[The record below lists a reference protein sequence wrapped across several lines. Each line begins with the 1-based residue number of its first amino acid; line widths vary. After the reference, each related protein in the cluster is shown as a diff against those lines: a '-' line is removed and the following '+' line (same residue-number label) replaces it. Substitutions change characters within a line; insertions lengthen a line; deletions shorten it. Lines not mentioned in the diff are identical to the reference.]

1 MRYSSNEGAWEIDWS
16 DSLQAPGCL
25 GAADSRKSE
34 IKHGLIT
41 TFAASGFPLQATL
54 KADRVEG
61 DFTWNPLNLF
71 PSGGWQPAVFAV
83 SPVAG
88 GINGFGRIGRLVARI
103 MSKSDEIDLKLV
115 NSGASNEYM
124 AYQFKYDSI
133 HGRYPGTIEPTDEGM
148 KIDGVLVPTS
158 HTRDPSEIPFS
169 KLGAEY
175 ICESTGAFL
184 TAEKVAPHI
193 AAGAKKIIFSAPAKD
208 DSPTVVMG
216 VNEDTYDPS
225 MIAVSCASCT
235 TNGLAPMVKAIND
248 KFGIEEG
255 LMTTVHAMTATQKVV
270 DASSNKD
277 WRGGRCASGNII
289 PSSTGAAKAVAK
301 VIPDV
306 KGKLTG
312 MAFRVPTADVSVVD
326 LTCNL
331 KNGTTYDDICAE
343 VSRLADGPMKGVLGY
358 CDEPLVS
365 TDFETE
371 PTSSIFD
378 AGAGIM
384 LSPKFVK
391 CVAWY
396 DNEWGYSNRVVD
408 LMCHM
413 AAVDAKVKA

>member
-1 MRYSSNEGAWEIDWS
+1 MA
-16 DSLQAPGCL
+16 
-25 GAADSRKSE
+25 
-34 IKHGLIT
+34 
-41 TFAASGFPLQATL
+41 
-54 KADRVEG
+54 
-61 DFTWNPLNLF
+61 
-71 PSGGWQPAVFAV
+71 
-83 SPVAG
+83 VAG

-103 MSKSDEIDLKLV
+103 MAKSDAIDLKLV
-115 NSGASNEYM
+115 NSGAANEYM

-133 HGRYPGTIEPTDEGM
+133 HGRYPGTIEPTADGLM
-148 KIDGVLVPTS
+148 IDGVLTPTT
-158 HTRDPSEIPFS
+158 HTRDPSEIPFGAM
-169 KLGAEY
+169 GAEY

-184 TAEKVAPHI
+184 TADKVAPHI

-216 VNEDTYDPS
+216 VNEETYDPS
-225 MIAVSCASCT
+225 MVAVSCASCT

-289 PSSTGAAKAVAK
+289 PSSTGAAKAVTK
-301 VIPDV
+301 VIPQL

-326 LTCNL
+326 LTAVL
-331 KNGTTYDDICAE
+331 EKETTYEGICDAIK
-343 VSRLADGPMKGVLGY
+343 AAANGPMKGFIGY

-365 TDFETE
+365 TDFESE
-371 PTSSIFD
+371 PISSVFD

-384 LSPKFVK
+384 LNPKFVK
-391 CVAWY
+391 VVAWY

-408 LMCHM
+408 LMLYM
-413 AAVDAKVKA
+413 AKVDAGVKVSA

>member
-1 MRYSSNEGAWEIDWS
+1 
-16 DSLQAPGCL
+16 
-25 GAADSRKSE
+25 
-34 IKHGLIT
+34 
-41 TFAASGFPLQATL
+41 
-54 KADRVEG
+54 
-61 DFTWNPLNLF
+61 LF

-216 VNEDTYDPS
+216 VNEGTYDPS

-255 LMTTVHAMTATQKVV
+255 LMTTVHAMTATQMVV
-270 DASSNKD
+270 DATSNKD

-306 KGKLTG
+306 AGKLTG
-312 MAFRVPTADVSVVD
+312 IALRVPTPNVSVVD
-326 LTCNL
+326 LVIQTE
-331 KNGTTYDDICAE
+331 KKTFAE
-343 VSRLADGPMKGVLGY
+343 EVNAAFREAAAGPMNGILAVA
-358 CDEPLVS
+358 DEPLVS
-365 TDFETE
+365 VDFRMTDV
-371 PTSSIFD
+371 SSTID
-378 AGAGIM
+378 SSLTMVMGDDM
-384 LSPKFVK
+384 LKV
-391 CVAWY
+391 VAWY
-396 DNEWGYSNRVVD
+396 DNEWGYSQRVVD
-408 LMCHM
+408 MAEKMC
-413 AAVDAKVKA
+413 AKI

>member
-1 MRYSSNEGAWEIDWS
+1 MTAPTQRSWTSVIDDKPAFTSAKEQEKDAEKLLANGSNTPITLGAIGVGLLALVTMLGARMRRGLQPATVLAGMEMQSQAQMPNVFYSGGDDAKLGAGGMADTRDPEPFVNETDKRQSIS
-16 DSLQAPGCL
+16 QAPSFEEYL
-25 GAADSRKSE
+25 KSRQFAADSRKAE
-34 IKHGLIT
+34 IKHGFIT
-41 TFAASGFPLQATL
+41 TLAASGFPLQATL
-54 KADRVEG
+54 EAESVEG

-103 MSKSDEIDLKLV
+103 MSKSDAIDLKLV

-225 MIAVSCASCT
+225 MVAVSCASCT

-248 KFGIEEG
+248 
-255 LMTTVHAMTATQKVV
+255 
-270 DASSNKD
+270 
-277 WRGGRCASGNII
+277 
-289 PSSTGAAKAVAK
+289 
-301 VIPDV
+301 
-306 KGKLTG
+306 KLTG

-331 KNGTTYDDICAE
+331 KNGTTYDD
-343 VSRLADGPMKGVLGY
+343 
-358 CDEPLVS
+358 
-365 TDFETE
+365 
-371 PTSSIFD
+371 
-378 AGAGIM
+378 
-384 LSPKFVK
+384 
-391 CVAWY
+391 
-396 DNEWGYSNRVVD
+396 
-408 LMCHM
+408 
-413 AAVDAKVKA
+413 